1 MDSTVERHLSRDLE
15 ELIEFMTNP
24 DGEDDELPN
33 DEGIEKDAKD
43 GTIFSDVISVSWE
56 QIIFQEASDI
66 CGSLVE

>member
-43 GTIFSDVISVSWE
+43 GTIFSDVISVS
-56 QIIFQEASDI
+56 
-66 CGSLVE
+66 L